1 MNVFKLS
8 WKNLINKPLSL
19 VLSTTLFALGVGLI
33 SLLLLLNKQL
43 EEKFDKN
50 LAGIDL
56 VLGAKGSPLQLILC
70 NMYHIDA
77 PTGNIDISE
86 ARAFLRPDHPLI
98 SDAVPLSL
106 GDNYRNF
113 RIVGTTPDFLDLYE
127 AKIEKGQL
135 FKMHFDVVVGANVA
149 RSLNLEIGDTFF
161 SAHGFDH
168 EEELE
173 HESDHPFKVTGIL
186 EPTGAVI
193 DQLIVTTTPT
203 IWMVHEHGVQDDAT
217 MHEGEEDHD
226 QGAEDHDHEGHDHG
240 DGDHDHDH
248 EGHDHEDGDHDHDH
262 EGHDHNAL
270 ANMYQAPLESYV
282 DKQITSILIRFSARN
297 FRTLSMQRN
306 INENTNLQAATPAIE
321 INRLFSLMG
330 VGLDTLRVL
339 AWVIVFVSG
348 LSIFISLLN
357 SLRDRQYELALMRVM
372 GATRMKLGVLIIIEG
387 LMIAVLGYI
396 FGILISHLAVE
407 YLSDYMQEAYR
418 YSLTGKIWLQAE
430 TWLLGGCLL
439 VGLISAI
446 IPAILAIRT
455 DISETLART

>member
-1 MNVFKLS
+1 
-8 WKNLINKPLSL
+8 
-19 VLSTTLFALGVGLI
+19 
-33 SLLLLLNKQL
+33 
-43 EEKFDKN
+43 
-50 LAGIDL
+50 
-56 VLGAKGSPLQLILC
+56 
-70 NMYHIDA
+70 MYHIDA

-106 GDNYRNF
+106 GDNYQNF
-113 RIVGTTPDFLDLYE
+113 RIVGTTPEFLDLYE
-127 AKIEKGQL
+127 AKIGEGNL
-135 FKMHFDVVVGANVA
+135 FDMHFDVVLGANVA
-149 RSLNLEIGDTFF
+149 RSLNLKIGDTFF

-173 HESDHPFKVTGIL
+173 HESDHPFKVVGIL
-186 EPTGAVI
+186 EPSGAVI

-203 IWMVHEHGVQDDAT
+203 IWMVHEHGVQDDAS

-226 QGAEDHDHEGHDHG
+226 HTAE
-240 DGDHDHDH
+240 DHDH

-262 EGHDHNAL
+262 AGHDHNAL

-372 GATRMKLGVLIIIEG
+372 GATRMKLGVLIILEG
-387 LMIAVLGYI
+387 LMIAVIGYI

-407 YLSDYMQEAYR
+407 YLSDYMQDAYR
-418 YSLTGKIWLQAE
+418 YSLTGKIWLQEE
-430 TWLLGGCLL
+430 TWLFGGCLL

>member
-1 MNVFKLS
+1 MNLFKLS

-19 VLSTTLFALGVGLI
+19 VLSATLFALGVGLI
-33 SLLLLLNKQL
+33 SLLLLLNQQL

-106 GDNYRNF
+106 GDNYQNF
-113 RIVGTTPDFLDLYE
+113 RIVGTTPEFLDLYD
-127 AKIEKGQL
+127 AKIGEGQL
-135 FKMHFDVVVGANVA
+135 FDMHFDVVVGANVA
-149 RSLNLEIGDTFF
+149 RSLQLKIGDTFF

-168 EEELE
+168 EDELE
-173 HESDHPFKVTGIL
+173 HESDHPFKVVGIL

-203 IWMVHEHGVQDDAT
+203 IWLVHEHEVQSDST
-217 MHEGEEDHD
+217 MHEGEE
-226 QGAEDHDHEGHDHG
+226 EDHDHDGHDHEEE
-240 DGDHDHDH
+240 DHDHDGH
-248 EGHDHEDGDHDHDH
+248 E
-262 EGHDHNAL
+262 HNPL
-270 ANMYQAPLESYV
+270 ADVYQAPLESYV

-306 INENTNLQAATPAIE
+306 INENTNMQAATPAIE

-330 VGLDTLRVL
+330 VGLDTLKVL

-372 GATRMKLGVLIIIEG
+372 GATRMKLGVLIILEG
-387 LMIAVLGYI
+387 LMIAVIGYI

-430 TWLLGGCLL
+430 TWLLGGCIL